1 MCFSIRLL
9 AEEKRIAESYAKMR
23 SMSLEEA
30 FKQALFE
37 RIEDEYDV
45 EEMSYR
51 EIDEKNFLIDAGMT
65 LEKFNQTFQT
75 TIDSDE
81 VDTMAGI
88 ILEELGYFPEDD
100 EVVEVRQEN
109 VLLKPTLVENGRIR
123 RIHVHLLTPEEV
135 EAYEQEENEE
145 ETEE

>member
-1 MCFSIRLL
+1 
-9 AEEKRIAESYAKMR
+9 
-23 SMSLEEA
+23 
-30 FKQALFE
+30 
-37 RIEDEYDV
+37 
-45 EEMSYR
+45 MSYR

-88 ILEELGYFPEDD
+88 ILEDLGYFPEDD
-100 EVVEVRQEN
+100 EVVEVRQQN

-123 RIHVHLLTPEEV
+123 RIQVHLLTPEEV